1 MMEIEEKR
9 AYTRRHYTVPIEI
22 SYISKENKFG
32 AQSLNHCEGGMCF
45 ESKPS
50 FHPGETINIRVKDF
64 HPHGPC
70 IGLCEGL
77 RSLALAEVRW
87 CSETSQIDSPQ
98 YRVGVKFY
106 APVY

>member
-1 MMEIEEKR
+1 MKGIEEKR
-9 AYTRRHYTVPIEI
+9 AYKRQHYTVPIEV

-32 AQSLNHCEGGMCF
+32 AQSLNHCENGMCF
-45 ESKPS
+45 ESKSS
-50 FHPGETINIRVKDF
+50 FHPGETLNIRVKDF

-70 IGLCEGL
+70 IGLCDGL
-77 RSLALAEVRW
+77 RSLTLAEVRW
-87 CSETSQIDSPQ
+87 CIEFSETDSLS